1 MKLCST
7 ASREHTG
14 IVDAAKYNLIQGLV
28 GETFLIPTCVTD
40 ATVARTTALLRNGEN
55 RVLQPS
61 QSSRPV
67 GRSVAV
73 SRTELACIKRHS
85 LK

>member
-7 ASREHTG
+7 ASREQPG

-40 ATVARTTALLRNGEN
+40 ATVARTTALLKKWRE
-55 RVLQPS
+55 
-61 QSSRPV
+61 SRIV
-67 GRSVAV
+67 AFSEQQAGRQ
-73 SRTELACIKRHS
+73 TGGGQ
-85 LK
+85 